1 MGGKNVATN
10 IQIPF
15 NRPAPAGDELRLIA
29 DVIESGKLGG
39 DGEMGRACERILRDE
54 LEAPAVL
61 LTPSCT
67 QALEISGLLLDIN
80 PGDEVISPS
89 FTYPSTAGAFVM
101 RGARPVFAEIRPDTL
116 NLDESQVEHLIGPR
130 TRAVVCT
137 HYAGVGCEMDTLLS
151 LCERH
156 GIALIEDVALALFGT
171 YRDRPLGSIGRF
183 GAISFHETKNVTSG
197 EGGALILND
206 PQDVERAEIL
216 REKGTDRAAFLRGDV
231 SQYQW
236 VDVGSSYLPSEL
248 QTAFLLG
255 QLEQRREIQAAR
267 QKIWERYAAELQGWA
282 DDHEVTLPV
291 VPADC
296 RHPAHLFHLMLPTR
310 AARDGLIAHLRQ
322 RGIVAAF
329 HYLPLHL
336 SRLGRRLAPDG
347 PPLPVTEAAS
357 ERIVRLPLFT
367 GLSDGQQSQ
376 VIEAVKEFRPQRA

>member
-1 MGGKNVATN
+1 MQMADSGTATR
-10 IQIPF
+10 IGIPF
-15 NRPAPAGDELRLIA
+15 NRPTPVGKELRLVA
-29 DVIESGKLGG
+29 EAIENGELAG
-39 DGEMGRACERILRDE
+39 DGEMSRACERILQDE

-67 QALEISGLLLDIN
+67 QALEMSALLLDIA
-80 PGDEVISPS
+80 PGDEIITPS
-89 FTYPSTAGAFVM
+89 FTYPSTAGAFVL
-101 RGARPVFAEIRPDTL
+101 RGARPVFGEIRPDTL
-116 NLDESQVEHLIGPR
+116 NLAESQVEQLIGSR

-137 HYAGVGCEMDTLLS
+137 HYAGVGCEMDGLLAV
-151 LCERH
+151 CERH
-156 GIALIEDVALALFGT
+156 GIALIEDAALALFGT
-171 YRDRPLGSIGRF
+171 YRDRPLGTLGRF

-206 PQDVERAEIL
+206 PRDVERAEIL
-216 REKGTDRAAFLRGDV
+216 REKGTDRAAFRRGHV
-231 SQYQW
+231 SAYGW

-248 QTAFLLG
+248 QAAFLLG
-255 QLEQRREIQAAR
+255 QLEQRREIQAVR
-267 QKIWERYAAELQGWA
+267 HRIWNRYALELQDWGG
-282 DDHEVTLPV
+282 DHDVALPI

-329 HYLPLHL
+329 HYQPLHL
-336 SRLGRRLAPDG
+336 SRMGRRLAPNG

-357 ERIVRLPLFT
+357 ERIVRLPLYH

-376 VIEAVKEFRPQRA
+376 VIEAVTDFRP